1 MRINEVEALLGVPKA
16 TIRFYEKMGLIT
28 PERKSNQYRE
38 YSQEDVLQLQNI
50 VILRKLGL
58 SVQDIEK
65 LQRDEITLQDAI
77 QANITQL
84 EEQLRQLEGSLRL
97 SKLVAAEGADQL
109 DTTRYWQLIR
119 AEESAGG
126 SFVEVVDDFWKSVM
140 IPTLRLRFFIP
151 KGESLRKALPW
162 LLAGNTLFALS
173 KTFLWKDGNFFVNFL
188 YWPGIILAVALLTF
202 PMFFL
207 EKRNHPKLAGFL
219 WKLLL
224 GVCLGVLGIVLLLII
239 GGPLVG
245 LWNSI
250 FGS

>member
-1 MRINEVEALLGVPKA
+1 MQINEVEELLGIPKA

-28 PERKSNQYRE
+28 PERKSNHYRE
-38 YSQEDVLQLQNI
+38 YSEQDVLKLQDI

-58 SVQDIEK
+58 SVQDIIK
-65 LQRDEITLQDAI
+65 LQQEELSLQDAM
-77 QANITQL
+77 QSNITQL
-84 EEQLRQLEGSLRL
+84 EEQIEQLEGSLRL
-97 SKLVAAEGADQL
+97 SKMVVAEGAEQL
-109 DTTRYWQLIR
+109 DTSRYWQLIR
-119 AEESAGG
+119 EQESAGH
-126 SFVEVVDDFWKSVM
+126 SFAGVVDDFWKSVM
-140 IPTLRLRFFIP
+140 IPALQMRFYIP
-151 KGESLRKALPW
+151 EGESLRKAVPW
-162 LLAGNTLFALS
+162 LILGNTIFALS
-173 KTFLWKDGNFFVNFL
+173 KTLIWKDGNFFVNFL